1 MQQIVK
7 FVDSVNKIVGY
18 VLALLMGTMAIL
30 VILQVLN
37 RSIFHLPIH
46 WSEELSR
53 YLMIYV
59 VFLGSSLA
67 MRHNKLISIE
77 VLPQML
83 SEAKRKILLL
93 FIMLLSFVFFI
104 LMLVYG
110 IQMIERVSAQSS
122 AIMEISMAIP
132 YASIPI
138 GAIFLMLNTVAFI
151 CDEWT
156 PRRNEDE

>member
-7 FVDSVNKIVGY
+7 FVDAVNKIVGY
-18 VLALLMGTMAIL
+18 VLALLMGVMAIL

-37 RSIFHLPIH
+37 RSVLHLPIH

-59 VFLGSSLA
+59 VFLGSSIA

-77 VLPQML
+77 ILPQVLPAMQ
-83 SEAKRKILLL
+83 RKFLLL
-93 FIMLLSFVFFI
+93 LVMILSFAFCV
-104 LMLVYG
+104 LMFVYG
-110 IQMIERVSAQSS
+110 IQMLERVQAQSS
-122 AIMEISMAIP
+122 AIMQISMAIP

-138 GAIFLMLNTVAFI
+138 GALFLMLNTVAFI
-151 CDEWT
+151 FDEWT
-156 PRRNEDE
+156 PRRKEDE